1 MRETTYIEAIREALD
16 QSMAQ
21 DNQVIVIG
29 EGVPDPKNIF
39 NSTKGLQEK
48 FGNQR
53 VFDMPL
59 SENGMTGI
67 CIGAAIR
74 GFRPILIHQRVDFAL
89 LSLDQIINNA
99 AKWHYMFNGKASV
112 PMVIRMIVGRGW
124 GQGPQH
130 SQSYQAMFAQI
141 PGLKVVMPATAYD
154 AKGMLIAAIKDN
166 NPVIFLEH
174 RWVHHIMDVVPEN
187 FYEVELG
194 KARIIKKG
202 SDITIAAFSYMVFEA
217 LIAAKALEKF
227 LGISVEIIDMRSA
240 RPLDIVTV
248 VSSIKKTKHLI
259 VTDTAYAF
267 GSIASELIASVIYEC
282 FDSLKK
288 APLKICSPDFPTP
301 SSPGMTKDYYPSPRT
316 ILEAVI
322 KMRDVNIERSKLE
335 TLIASVERKD
345 LHDIPNRDFKGP
357 F

>member
-1 MRETTYIEAIREALD
+1 MREISYIEAIREALD
-16 QSMAQ
+16 QSMSE
-21 DNQVIVIG
+21 DGRVILIG

-48 FGNQR
+48 FGNHR

-59 SENGMTGI
+59 SENGMTGV

-74 GFRPILIHQRVDFAL
+74 GLRPVLVHQRVDFAL

-112 PMVIRMIVGRGW
+112 PMVIRMVIGRGW

-130 SQSYQAMFAQI
+130 SQSYQAMFAQV

-154 AKGMLIAAIKDN
+154 AKGMLLAAIRDN

-174 RWVHHIMDVVPEN
+174 RWVHHITDRVPED
-187 FYEVELG
+187 FYEIELG
-194 KARIIKKG
+194 RARIIKKG

-240 RPLDIVTV
+240 RPLDIGTV

-259 VTDTAYAF
+259 VADTAYAF
-267 GSIASELIASVIYEC
+267 GSIASELIASVVHEC
-282 FDSLKK
+282 FDVLKK
-288 APLKICSPDFPTP
+288 APIKICSPDFPTP
-301 SSPGMTKDYYPSPRT
+301 SSPGMTKDYYPTPKT
-316 ILEAVI
+316 II
-322 KMRDVNIERSKLE
+322 KALITLLDVNIEDEKLE
-335 TLIASVERKD
+335 KLMASVESKN

>member
-1 MRETTYIEAIREALD
+1 MREISYIEAIREALD

-74 GFRPILIHQRVDFAL
+74 GLRPVLVHQRVDFAL

-112 PMVIRMIVGRGW
+112 PMVIRMIIGRGW

-141 PGLKVVMPATAYD
+141 PGLKVVMPTTAQD

-166 NPVIFLEH
+166 NPVIFIEH
-174 RWVHHIMDVVPEN
+174 RWVHHVTDYVPEN
-187 FYEVELG
+187 LYETALD

-202 SDITIAAFSYMVFEA
+202 KDITIAAFSYMVFEA
-217 LIAAKALEKF
+217 IIAAEALEKF
-227 LGISVEIIDMRSA
+227 LGISVEVIDMRSV
-240 RPLDIVTV
+240 RPLDIETV
-248 VSSIKKTKHLI
+248 VASINKTKYLI
-259 VTDTAYAF
+259 VADTAYAF
-267 GSIASELIASVIYEC
+267 GSIASELITSILNIC
-282 FDSLKK
+282 FEILKK
-288 APLKICSPDFPTP
+288 APVKICSPDFPTP
-301 SSPGMTKDYYPSPRT
+301 SSPSMTKDYYPTPKT
-316 ILEAVI
+316 IIKEAL
-322 KMRDVNIERSKLE
+322 KLLDVNIESEALE
-335 TLIASVERKD
+335 RLIASVESKN

>member
-1 MRETTYIEAIREALD
+1 MPEITYIQAIREALD
-16 QSMAQ
+16 QSMVQ

-59 SENGMTGI
+59 SENGMTGV

-154 AKGMLIAAIKDN
+154 AKGMLIAAIKDK

-174 RWVHHIMDVVPEN
+174 RWVHHIMDDVPED

-227 LGISVEIIDMRSA
+227 LSISVEIIDMRSA
-240 RPLDIVTV
+240 RPLDIGTV

-259 VTDTAYAF
+259 VADTAYAF
-267 GSIASELIASVIYEC
+267 GSIASELIASVVNEC

-322 KMRDVNIERSKLE
+322 KMKDVNIEGSKLE